1 MNAVL
6 DMVNWDG
13 IKAQAQAM
21 ETTLLG
27 WLSSPQFYAQVI
39 AIVVAVVV
47 ARIASKQLLA
57 KFWLLNAEP
66 VDGKLLRYRRLLY
79 SCRDLLQP
87 ALIFVGLAGAVAV
100 CDAAVGSSWLVRL
113 AQSAAVI
120 SLLYALINRF
130 LSHPVINAAA
140 RWIGIPVVTIYV
152 FGYMGQLVNSL
163 DGLAFAAGNIRIS
176 ALTIIKACLFGGLLF
191 WAGRISSSAGQKAI
205 REQQSI
211 DIQTRE
217 LAAKALELLVFAVVG
232 LLLMNILGLDLT
244 ALAVFSGALGVG
256 LGFGLQQIA
265 SNFISGII
273 ILLERSLK
281 VGDFIELE
289 DGRSGT
295 LRDIKMR
302 SSTLETFDGK
312 DIMVPNER
320 FITTRF
326 VNWTH
331 RDPRQRYEV
340 QFVVSFDADVTKV
353 QSIVQPALAACLGV
367 LQEPS
372 KPECKIKAIGDNG
385 FLFTAQFW
393 ADGLDEG
400 DNSFT
405 HDALMAI
412 ILALKAN
419 KIDLARPQRLIWSP
433 EAKKSPER
441 KSSEQKQPET
451 QTETEE

>member
-1 MNAVL
+1 MNYLANLINL
-6 DMVNWDG
+6 DWVQSEARQLG
-13 IKAQAQAM
+13 Q
-21 ETTLLG
+21 TLLG

-39 AIVVAVVV
+39 AIVAAIIV
-47 ARIASKQLLA
+47 ARIAAKQLLA

-66 VDGKLLRYRRLLY
+66 VDGKLLRYRKLLY

-87 ALIFVGLAGAVAV
+87 ALIFVGLAAAVAL
-100 CDAAVGSSWLVRL
+100 CDAAVSSSWLVRL

-130 LSHPVINAAA
+130 LSHPIINAAA
-140 RWIGIPVVTIYV
+140 RWIGIPVATIYI
-152 FGYMGQLVNSL
+152 FGYMGTLVNGL
-163 DGLAFAAGNIRIS
+163 DGLAFEAGNIRLS
-176 ALTIIKACLFGGLLF
+176 ALTLIKAALFGGLLF

-205 REQQSI
+205 RDQHSI

-217 LAAKALELLVFAVVG
+217 LAAKALELLVFAIVG

-244 ALAVFSGALGVG
+244 ALAVLSGALGVG

-289 DGRSGT
+289 DGRSGV

-302 SSTLETFDGK
+302 SSILETFDGK

-331 RDPRQRYEV
+331 RDPRQRYEI
-340 QFVVSFDADVTKV
+340 QFVVSFDADVSKV
-353 QSIVQPALAACLGV
+353 AASVLPAISACSCV

-372 KPECKIKAIGDNG
+372 KPECKIKMIGDNG
-385 FLFTAQFW
+385 FVFNAQFW
-393 ADGLDEG
+393 ANGLDEG
-400 DNSFT
+400 ENSFT
-405 HDALMAI
+405 HDVLMAVI
-412 ILALKAN
+412 GALRAA
-419 KIDLARPQRLIWSP
+419 KIELARPQRFLLAP
-433 EAKKSPER
+433 EGKKPAQRKESELRKPEG
-441 KSSEQKQPET
+441 T
-451 QTETEE
+451 GEE

>member
-1 MNAVL
+1 MTSLAN
-6 DMVNWDG
+6 MVNLQSLAAEG
-13 IKAQAQAM
+13 QQLGQI
-21 ETTLLG
+21 LLG

-39 AIVVAVVV
+39 VIVAGYLV
-47 ARIASKQLLA
+47 ARIAAKQLLA

-66 VDGKLLRYRRLLY
+66 AEGKWLRYRTLVY
-79 SCRDLLQP
+79 SCRDLVLP
-87 ALIFVGLAGAVAV
+87 ALIFVGLAVAVAL

-113 AQSAAVI
+113 AESAAVI
-120 SLLYALINRF
+120 WLLYALINRF
-130 LSHPVINAAA
+130 IAHPILNATA
-140 RWIGIPVVTIYV
+140 RWIGIPVATIYV
-152 FGYMGQLVNSL
+152 FGYMGQLVNGL
-163 DGLAFAAGNIRIS
+163 DGLAFEAGNIRLS
-176 ALTIIKACLFGGLLF
+176 VLTLIKACLFGGLLF

-205 REQQSI
+205 RDQQSI

-217 LAAKALELLVFAVVG
+217 LAAKALELLVFGIVG

-289 DGRSGT
+289 DGRTGV

-302 SSTLETFDGK
+302 SSILETFDGK

-340 QFVVSFDADVTKV
+340 QFVVSFDSDVSRV
-353 QSIVQPALAACLGV
+353 VAAVLPAINACACV
-367 LQEPS
+367 LQDPQ
-372 KPECKIKAIGDNG
+372 N
-385 FLFTAQFW
+385 L
-393 ADGLDEG
+393 
-400 DNSFT
+400 N
-405 HDALMAI
+405 
-412 ILALKAN
+412 
-419 KIDLARPQRLIWSP
+419 ARSRL
-433 EAKKSPER
+433 
-441 KSSEQKQPET
+441 
-451 QTETEE
+451 